1 MLEIN
6 NITKRYS
13 SNSAPAVDGLSMK
26 VESGEIFAFIG
37 ANGAGKTTTIKM
49 MTGILKINEGNIIIN
64 GYDVMKNPI
73 DAKAQF
79 GFVADSPA
87 PMDTLTG
94 REFINF
100 MATIYQVPESDK
112 KKRVDELLQ
121 RFELTAAYD
130 QKINT
135 YSHGM
140 QQKISIIGGLVH
152 DPELLILDEPMTG
165 LDPQS
170 TFQLKELMRTRA
182 AQGKTVFFS
191 THVLE
196 VAEKLCTSVGIINK
210 GKLIT
215 QGTMEEITSRSKDGS
230 LEDYYLSLYGT
241 KTPEEGGKSVLAPDT
256 TTVNANANVNAPSE
270 DSSVDESK

>member
-13 SNSAPAVDGLSMK
+13 ANTAPAVDGLTLR
-26 VESGEIFAFIG
+26 VNSGEIFAFIG

-49 MTGILKINEGNIIIN
+49 MTGILKINEGSILIN
-64 GYDVMKNPI
+64 GYDIMKNPV

-79 GFVADSPA
+79 GFVSDTPA

-94 REFINF
+94 RDFINF
-100 MATIYQVPESDK
+100 MATIYKVSEADK
-112 KKRVDELLQ
+112 KNRVDELLQ

-170 TFQLKELMRTRA
+170 TFQLKELMRNRA
-182 AQGKTVFFS
+182 ARGKTVFFS

-215 QGTMEEITSRSKDGS
+215 QGTMDEITSRSKDGS

-241 KTPEEGGKSVLAPDT
+241 KAPEVDGVSVLAPDT
-256 TTVNANANVNAPSE
+256 AVSSEKKVNSTPETPS
-270 DSSVDESK
+270 DDESK

>member
-13 SNSAPAVDGLSMK
+13 ANTAPAVDGLTLR
-26 VESGEIFAFIG
+26 VNSGEIFAFIG

-49 MTGILKINEGNIIIN
+49 MTGILKINEGSILIN
-64 GYDVMKNPI
+64 GYDIMKNPV

-79 GFVADSPA
+79 GFVSDTPA

-94 REFINF
+94 RDFINF
-100 MATIYQVPESDK
+100 MATIYKVSEADK
-112 KKRVDELLQ
+112 KNRVDELLQ

-170 TFQLKELMRTRA
+170 TFQLKELMRNRA
-182 AQGKTVFFS
+182 ARGKTVFFS

-215 QGTMEEITSRSKDGS
+215 QGTMDEITSRSKDGS

-241 KTPEEGGKSVLAPDT
+241 KAPEVDGVSVLAPDT
-256 TTVNANANVNAPSE
+256 AVSAEKKVNSTPETPS
-270 DSSVDESK
+270 DDESK